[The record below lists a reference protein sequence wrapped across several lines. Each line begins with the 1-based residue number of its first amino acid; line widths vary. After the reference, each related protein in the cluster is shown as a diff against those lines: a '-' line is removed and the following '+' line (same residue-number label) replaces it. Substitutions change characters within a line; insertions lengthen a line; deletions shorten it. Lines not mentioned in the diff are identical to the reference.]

1 MHVVWEEE
9 VQVQV
14 GTQSKPSHKDKERSG
29 IKVLA
34 QLLVKWGKA
43 LDTLAG
49 EPADLEIGDDARD
62 DIRKMHFDPG

>member
-1 MHVVWEEE
+1 
-9 VQVQV
+9 VQV
-14 GTQSKPSHKDKERSG
+14 GTQSKLSDKDKEWTG

-49 EPADLEIGDDARD
+49 EPADSEIGNDMRDKEDAANG
-62 DIRKMHFDPG
+62 MS